1 MALTMSF
8 LFERV
13 MSACVRL
20 PKDLPVPSKSP
31 PSILWWVLSRRPHIR
46 FYAFLLGLLSAVSG
60 VASPWFQRLFV
71 DTLTAQETLPLPA
84 NADINAGVHYSVNMH
99 LVGYVVAAC
108 AFAVLYQV
116 CISACRILC
125 SRESSVMHMWLARML
140 YSHALKLDPAVRGVK
155 SVGETVSLYTTD
167 IHAVIWI
174 LEDTFPSLISAV
186 IPLIFAPLA
195 VSLLLNLPIAAPL
208 LASVAFVS
216 VCLVLAYFQGFI
228 FRRAK
233 ELAEIRLGLVNEWLQ
248 NIRALRILG
257 WVTGFEN
264 KMQIARQNETRNRL
278 TMVTNGST
286 MNSIMQVAP
295 QAINLVSFYY
305 LLQSVEKSIT
315 PGDIFSLF
323 WIFGIFLM
331 RPLRMLPWTLVTFLD
346 ALTSARRIDE
356 FLSLANEN
364 ENSGAADSVEQR
376 TLMKTRGLNSA
387 AEDSGEIARPRTTS
401 GAIEIRGLQI
411 SSQGRR
417 LLNIDSLSIPAGE
430 LIGLVGEVGSGK
442 SLLLKSLL
450 RETWASFRS
459 YVVDGEDALGLSYL
473 EVRSKFSYVPQESFI
488 MSSSLRDNV
497 AFEYGADPNMDER
510 FISGLHKA
518 QFVPENERCELGLN
532 TELGERGVNL
542 SGGQRQRINLAR
554 AHLHSKNIVLMDDSL
569 SALDVHTENR
579 ICEELILGEWKECT
593 RIVATH
599 RLSILPYCSSVIF
612 LVNGSIASMGPYDEL
627 VRTNSQ
633 FRAFIESAN
642 KEPS

>member
-1 MALTMSF
+1 MALLMSF
-8 LFERV
+8 LFERM

-46 FYAFLLGLLSAVSG
+46 LYAFLLGLVSAISG
-60 VASPWFQRLFV
+60 VISPWFQRLFV
-71 DTLTAQETLPLPA
+71 DTLNTQEFVVPA
-84 NADINAGVHYSVNMH
+84 ENINKNIALYSPVSLL
-99 LVGYVVAAC
+99 LVEYVFAAC

-116 CISACRILC
+116 CISACRIVC

-140 YSHALKLDPAVRGVK
+140 YSHALRLDPAVRGVK

-167 IHAVIWI
+167 IHAVIWVI
-174 LEDTFPSLISAV
+174 EDTFPSLISAV

-195 VSLLLNLPIAAPL
+195 VSMLLNLPIAAPL
-208 LASVAFVS
+208 LASVVFVA
-216 VCLVLAYFQGFI
+216 VCLLLAFFQGFI

-257 WVTGFEN
+257 WVNGFE
-264 KMQIARQNETRNRL
+264 KKLQIARHNETRNRL

-295 QAINLVSFYY
+295 QAINVVAFYY
-305 LLQSVEKSIT
+305 LLQSVDRSVT

-364 ENSGAADSVEQR
+364 QETRSVHVVTQGFPIGTTASNLVSE
-376 TLMKTRGLNSA
+376 MPV
-387 AEDSGEIARPRTTS
+387 GEHDEGTATGTIIIS
-401 GAIEIRGLQI
+401 GLQL

-417 LLNIDSLSIPAGE
+417 LLNIESLYIPAGS

-459 YVVDGEDALGLSYL
+459 YSIDGQDVLDLSYVD
-473 EVRSKFSYVPQESFI
+473 VRGKFSYVPQESFI

-497 AFEYGADPNMDER
+497 AFEYGADPNLDER

-518 QFVPENERCELGLN
+518 QFVPENERCEMGLN

-554 AHLHSKNIVLMDDSL
+554 AHLHSRNIVLMDDSL

-579 ICEELILGEWKECT
+579 ICEELILGEWNECT

-599 RLSILPYCSSVIF
+599 RLSILPHCSSVIF
-612 LVNGSIASMGPYDEL
+612 LVNGTIAAMGPYSEL
-627 VRTNSQ
+627 LESNNQ
-633 FRAFIESAN
+633 FKAFIESAN
-642 KEPS
+642 KEQ